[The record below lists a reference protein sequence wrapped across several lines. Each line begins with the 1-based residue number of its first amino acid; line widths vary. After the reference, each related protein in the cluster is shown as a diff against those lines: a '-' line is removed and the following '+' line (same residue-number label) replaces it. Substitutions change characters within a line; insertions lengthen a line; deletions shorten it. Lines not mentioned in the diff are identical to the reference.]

1 MDWKIRNKKKYNI
14 IYADII
20 ANSILVCK
28 LIGTFLLGSS
38 VIKYIAYVYNK
49 DLKEVADM
57 IIPYIEKHEPS
68 QWKELSKDTKWHLS
82 L

>member
-1 MDWKIRNKKKYNI
+1 MTLVSLLTCGQQDISLNNK
-14 IYADII
+14 
-20 ANSILVCK
+20 SIFFSRK
-28 LIGTFLLGSS
+28 LN
-38 VIKYIAYVYNK
+38 NK

-57 IIPYIEKHEPS
+57 IIPYIEKYEPA